1 MVVQHALIQGNPI
14 SSSKLLTLAR
24 SALNGAAEFGSSSS
38 TLISISHRMAGWGV
52 QLGQNLN
59 FGGENTLRGNRPTMS
74 AAICLAIALGSR

>member
-1 MVVQHALIQGNPI
+1 VIIRAPTRKAVEFTMVVQHALIQGNPI

-24 SALNGAAEFGSSSS
+24 PALNGAAEFGSSSS

-59 FGGENTLRGNRPTMS
+59 LGGKTP
-74 AAICLAIALGSR
+74 